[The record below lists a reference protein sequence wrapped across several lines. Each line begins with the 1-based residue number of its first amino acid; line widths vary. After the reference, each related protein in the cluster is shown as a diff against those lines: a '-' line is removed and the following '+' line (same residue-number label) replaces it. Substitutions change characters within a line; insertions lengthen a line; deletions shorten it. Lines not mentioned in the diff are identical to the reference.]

1 MNEYYKNRNVLNG
14 LNLDTPIYK
23 FFPLKYMPTL
33 LQGKLYVGKV
43 AAWEDVYE
51 NFLFKQNFSL
61 DDDTP
66 VKADNLIECNFGQ
79 SWTFSDETDAMWRI
93 YSDIQHGCVN
103 DPLGNI
109 AIRIKTTA
117 KKIFD
122 AVYTDDNC
130 MASTYI
136 GAVNYLS
143 QRELND
149 WLSKLY
155 LDTSA
160 NLARVMAES
169 LFMKRVEF
177 QHEHEVRIIISYA
190 QDDSRVKE
198 KGIAFAINPANFI
211 DEYLIDPRLVNT
223 DREKE
228 VQQRLIN
235 LGSDKTKIQISQLYH
250 FNPYDKPLVIH

>member
-1 MNEYYKNRNVLNG
+1 MNEFYKNRNILNG

-33 LQGKLYVGKV
+33 LQGSLYVGKV
-43 AAWEDVYE
+43 TAWEDVFE
-51 NFLFKQNFSL
+51 NFLFKQNFTL
-61 DDDTP
+61 ADGTP
-66 VKADNLIECNFGQ
+66 VQADNLIKCNFGQ
-79 SWTFSDETDAMWRI
+79 SWTVSDETDAMWRI

-117 KKIFD
+117 KKLFD

-136 GAVNYLS
+136 GAVHYLS
-143 QRELND
+143 QPELND
-149 WLSKLY
+149 WLSKLN
-155 LDTSA
+155 LDTSS
-160 NLARVMAES
+160 NLARTMAES
-169 LFMKRVEF
+169 LFMKRIEF
-177 QHEHEVRIIISYA
+177 QHEHETRIIISYA

-198 KGIAFAINPANFI
+198 KGITFAINPANFI

-223 DREKE
+223 DREKD
-228 VQQRLIN
+228 VLQRLID
-235 LGSDKTKIQISQLYH
+235 LGSDETKIQTSQLYH
-250 FNPYDKPLVIH
+250 FNPYNKPLVIH